1 MKYLLTELYQKLDA
15 VSDVIQF
22 EHVSLKFEIEKNF
35 THDHLYAKIENL
47 IVKLHFFILAEHVE
61 FKMGLEHSLKE

>member
-1 MKYLLTELYQKLDA
+1 VKYLLAELYQKLDA
-15 VSDVIQF
+15 VSNVIQF

-47 IVKLHFFILAEHVE
+47 IIELHFFILAEHVE
-61 FKMGLEHSLKE
+61 FKMSLEHSLKE